1 MNAYPKR
8 LVIFILV
15 LAPLLGLAQ
24 SFHDYQPISDNP
36 TKQKQLEAAVSAKF
50 LQDQSSLSGK
60 NKKEIAEL
68 YKERYEMIKRKID
81 ERELITNEEVQQYL
95 DRLVKDI
102 TGKNKNI
109 LPGDIR
115 IHFSRSNWPNASSMG
130 EGTII
135 FNIGLFNRLQNEA
148 QAAFVIAHELA
159 HYYLNHSNHSIQ
171 RYVETVN
178 SSEFQQQLK
187 EIRNTQ
193 YGKNSALEKLALN
206 LSFGSHRHTRA
217 FEKAADSMA
226 VELMRP
232 TLFDLNEALTTL
244 ALLDS
249 VDKDKYQVELKLE
262 EFFNFPEYP
271 FKKKWLSSS
280 ALSLSDT
287 KEEVVK
293 KKKLEDSL
301 KTHPDCQQRISLLA
315 PKVQQYHSSDGRKF
329 VVDENEFNKLK
340 LQFDFEILEYE
351 FETNEVSL
359 CLYQTLQI
367 LHYDQNNPYLMA
379 MVGKCFNSMYA
390 AQAAHELGKIV
401 DLPNPQYDAEYNNLL
416 RLIQNLRLT
425 ELSSIA
431 YYYLRL
437 HQEAGKISEEYVAA
451 LIKSKDNFG
460 KPEEKKEWMEY
471 YQSHFTK
478 RKYNF

>member
-8 LVIFILV
+8 LAIVILSCI
-15 LAPLLGLAQ
+15 PLLGLAQ

-36 TKQKQLEAAVSAKF
+36 SKQKQLQEAVSAKF
-50 LQDQSSLSGK
+50 LQDQASLSGK

-68 YKERYEMIKRKID
+68 YKERYEMIKKKID
-81 ERELITNEEVQQYL
+81 DREMITNEEVQQYL
-95 DRLVKDI
+95 DRLVNEL
-102 TGKNKNI
+102 TSKNKGI
-109 LPGDIR
+109 LPPGVR

-159 HYYLNHSNHSIQ
+159 HYYLNHSNHAIQ

-193 YGKNSALEKLALN
+193 YGKNSAAEKLALN
-206 LSFGSHRHTRA
+206 LSFGSRRHSRA

-226 VELMRP
+226 IELMRP

-249 VDKDKYQVELKLE
+249 VDKDKYQTELKLE
-262 EFFNFPEYP
+262 EVFNFSEYP

-280 ALSLSDT
+280 ELSFADT
-287 KEEVVK
+287 KEEAAK

-301 KTHPDCQQRISLLA
+301 KTHPDCAQRISVLA
-315 PKVQQYHSSDGRKF
+315 PKVQQYHSAEDRKF

-340 LQFDFEILEYE
+340 QQFDFEILEYE
-351 FETNEVSL
+351 FESNEVSL
-359 CLYQTLQI
+359 CLYQTLQM
-367 LHYDQNNPYLMA
+367 LRYDQSNPYLMG
-379 MVGKCFNSMYA
+379 MVGRCFNSMYK
-390 AQAAHELGKIV
+390 AQVAHELGKIV
-401 DLPNPQYDAEYNNLL
+401 DLPNPRYDAEYNSLL
-416 RLIQNLRLT
+416 RLIQNLRLP
-425 ELSSIA
+425 ELGSIA
-431 YYYLRL
+431 YYYLKL
-437 HQEAGKISEEYVAA
+437 HQDTGKISEEYVAA

-460 KPEEKKEWMEY
+460 KPEEKKEWIEY
-471 YQSHFTK
+471 YQSHFPK